1 MAEQF
6 IDNNYE
12 IVNFEEFADVYI
24 INTCTVTNMSDRKSR
39 QIIRRAKQINPNSIL
54 VATGCY
60 AQTAKEELE
69 KITDIDLIVG
79 NTEKKDIVKIVE
91 EYRDNKNR
99 ERVKMSDIN
108 KQKEFVDFGS
118 VTYTEKTRAVIK
130 VQDGCNNFCSY
141 CIIPYAKGRVRSRKL
156 ESVVKEITEIAAKG
170 IKEVVIT
177 GIHVASYG
185 IDFDNNTRLIDL
197 LEAIQKIDGIKRIRL
212 GSLEPNII
220 TEEFVN
226 RLKKVTKM
234 CDHFHLSLQSGCDE
248 TLKRMN
254 RKYTFE
260 KEVNLLR
267 KTFPDVALTTDVIVG
282 FPGETEEEFNETY
295 KYLSKIRF
303 TKLHVFKYSPRKGTV
318 AAKMK
323 NQIDSTVKEKRSHKL
338 IELSNECEIEFLDR
352 YVGKEL
358 KVLFEKQ
365 DGEYIKGHTTN
376 YLVVKAK
383 ETELENQIK
392 DLEEKLKSCAE
403 RMQKAREE
411 GNEQAYAEEKSRY
424 NYLTQEINK
433 LKSNQQ
439 QRPTAGSGNDF
450 GNSSNSD
457 ENNSDN
463 SGDNNSS
470 DDSSDDNESNN
481 ENDEENDKDMDE
493 EELNLDENDK
503 DEEKDN
509 EKTEEEK
516 KEERK
521 QKIKKAAIGALGG
534 AIGFGLSFA
543 LQPGTAGTVISVGR
557 LVYSTAKKG
566 LKVYTEK
573 HKDDE
578 NNKIIKM
585 VGKVKE
591 FTKEQAEKHPKI
603 TSAISK
609 VNNFLKKPETQVF
622 LNGMAAGYTIGKIS
636 QAVYKMHEASAMEKK
651 VPTNPEV
658 DKTEPEMMKDVPDV
672 DGTPAPNPT
681 PVVTDPTPTF
691 DPTKPVDLS
700 SLGEGYV
707 SSYSSDPVSLI
718 TSAGKNAMFDKINVV
733 DGKTWVHFTQGN
745 GAGYAWFPAD
755 EVLNALDLSDISE
768 LTGEVSGGMHL

>member
-254 RKYTFE
+254 RKYTAETFE

-338 IELSNECEIEFLDR
+338 IELSNEYEIEFLDR

-392 DLEEKLKSCAE
+392 DVKIVSRDNLEL
-403 RMQKAREE
+403 
-411 GNEQAYAEEKSRY
+411 
-424 NYLTQEINK
+424 
-433 LKSNQQ
+433 
-439 QRPTAGSGNDF
+439 
-450 GNSSNSD
+450 
-457 ENNSDN
+457 
-463 SGDNNSS
+463 
-470 DDSSDDNESNN
+470 
-481 ENDEENDKDMDE
+481 
-493 EELNLDENDK
+493 
-503 DEEKDN
+503 
-509 EKTEEEK
+509 
-516 KEERK
+516 
-521 QKIKKAAIGALGG
+521 IG
-534 AIGFGLSFA
+534 
-543 LQPGTAGTVISVGR
+543 
-557 LVYSTAKKG
+557 
-566 LKVYTEK
+566 
-573 HKDDE
+573 
-578 NNKIIKM
+578 
-585 VGKVKE
+585 
-591 FTKEQAEKHPKI
+591 
-603 TSAISK
+603 
-609 VNNFLKKPETQVF
+609 
-622 LNGMAAGYTIGKIS
+622 
-636 QAVYKMHEASAMEKK
+636 
-651 VPTNPEV
+651 
-658 DKTEPEMMKDVPDV
+658 EM
-672 DGTPAPNPT
+672 
-681 PVVTDPTPTF
+681 
-691 DPTKPVDLS
+691 
-700 SLGEGYV
+700 
-707 SSYSSDPVSLI
+707 
-718 TSAGKNAMFDKINVV
+718 
-733 DGKTWVHFTQGN
+733 
-745 GAGYAWFPAD
+745 
-755 EVLNALDLSDISE
+755 
-768 LTGEVSGGMHL
+768 